1 MDIEKFTTTA
11 DILPT
16 VLTLLGIPYYSNLY
30 FGHNVFSDRESVIFS
45 RAYGCFITEDFVGYS
60 LNSVVYKGNGF
71 SEADLVTRASEYL
84 EKLKYIDALYF
95 KDYFAEHEFPKV

>member
-1 MDIEKFTTTA
+1 MNLCSYNSKTRNERHVMPVHHGFF
-11 DILPT
+11 
-16 VLTLLGIPYYSNLY
+16 VL
-30 FGHNVFSDRESVIFS
+30 FQFF
-45 RAYGCFITEDFVGYS
+45 EDFVGYS

-71 SEADLVTRASEYL
+71 SEADLVTRASEHL